1 MGWPWWW
8 RDEPEK
14 YVPELVSTINAATI
28 HEKTL
33 LLCHRL
39 SSFPGADEEL
49 SGFLDVWW
57 TCRAGWL
64 GRAGGRLRE
73 DLLGAGEL
81 KVLLRVDAPR
91 EGGEPRR
98 RFLEGS

>member
-1 MGWPWWW
+1 MPNTLLMGWPWWW

-39 SSFPGADEEL
+39 V
-49 SGFLDVWW
+49 SGL
-57 TCRAGWL
+57 
-64 GRAGGRLRE
+64 
-73 DLLGAGEL
+73 
-81 KVLLRVDAPR
+81 
-91 EGGEPRR
+91 
-98 RFLEGS
+98 

>member
-1 MGWPWWW
+1 MPNTLLMGWPWWW

-39 SSFPGADEEL
+39 SSFPGPDEEL
-49 SGFLDVWW
+49 SGL
-57 TCRAGWL
+57 
-64 GRAGGRLRE
+64 
-73 DLLGAGEL
+73 
-81 KVLLRVDAPR
+81 
-91 EGGEPRR
+91 PRR
-98 RFLEGS
+98 VVHHPHFSDLS

>member
-1 MGWPWWW
+1 MPNTLLMGWPWWW

-39 SSFPGADEEL
+39 SSFPGPDEEL
-49 SGFLDVWW
+49 TGFIDVWW
-57 TCRAGWL
+57 ILPLLGPFLDLSWSLPVGRRRGRGDTPRAGRGGGL
-64 GRAGGRLRE
+64 GR
-73 DLLGAGEL
+73 
-81 KVLLRVDAPR
+81 PH
-91 EGGEPRR
+91 
-98 RFLEGS
+98 

>member
-39 SSFPGADEEL
+39 SSFPADVCQAPLPGAY
-49 SGFLDVWW
+49 SK
-57 TCRAGWL
+57 
-64 GRAGGRLRE
+64 AGGCSQ
-73 DLLGAGEL
+73 DWPNQDFDTCCVSNNPFKCAGGKPPACLANCAAKCE
-81 KVLLRVDAPR
+81 
-91 EGGEPRR
+91 
-98 RFLEGS
+98 